1 MTKKISL
8 TLASALLFLF
18 VLAACSGNKT
28 EVVESGTYTG
38 TISEVNAPEREI
50 YVKTADNKTLELY
63 FTDATNLTQNGT
75 AVDFSALQ
83 TGQTV
88 EVTVEKVGD
97 KLDPLRVDIK

>member
-1 MTKKISL
+1 MAKKISV

-18 VLAACSGNKT
+18 VLTACGGHKGD
-28 EVVESGTYTG
+28 VVESGTYTG
-38 TISEVNAPEREI
+38 TITEVNPAESEI

-75 AVDFSALQ
+75 AVAFSALQ

-88 EVTVEKVGD
+88 EVTVEKKGQ